1 MAGDATVIYGI
12 IVCVKKMVDINKEGG
27 DGGVWPWG
35 STSPVVGGNVRR
47 LTMGM

>member
-27 DGGVWPWG
+27 VWPWG
-35 STSPVVGGNVRR
+35 SASPMVGGNVRL